1 MKSFILL
8 VSCPDQPG
16 IVARITGL
24 IYEGG
29 CNILALEQHVEDGG
43 LFFMRIEA
51 DVVESKWSLGGLR
64 RRLGALAT
72 DLQAEFS
79 LSDRYVRPRVAILVS
94 HEAACLYELLTKQRA
109 GELAADI
116 RLVIGNYDALRPV
129 AESFGVPFEHVPSG
143 PSRGDH
149 EAVMLKLLA
158 GAEADLVVLA
168 RYMRILSADFVA
180 AYVNRI
186 INIHHGFLPAFKG
199 AKAYHQAWE
208 RGVKV
213 IGATAHFVTAD
224 LDEGPIIAQAV
235 TPVTHQH
242 SVEAMTVAGRDLEK
256 HVLTEAVKAAVE
268 SRIILHGRRTVV
280 FHP

>member
-1 MKSFILL
+1 VKSFILL

-16 IVARITGL
+16 IVAQITGL
-24 IYEGG
+24 LYEAG
-29 CNILALEQHVEDGG
+29 CNILALEQHVEYGE

-51 DVVESKWSLGGLR
+51 DIVESRWPLGELR
-64 RRLGALAT
+64 RRLGELAG
-72 DLQAEFS
+72 DLEAEFT
-79 LSDRYVRPRVAILVS
+79 LTDRDIRPRLGVLVS
-94 HEAACLYELLTKQRA
+94 QQAACLYELLAKQRA

-116 RLVIGNYDALRPV
+116 RIVIGNHDTLRPV

-143 PSRGDH
+143 PGGGH

-158 GAEADLVVLA
+158 AAEVELVVLA
-168 RYMRILSADFVA
+168 RYMRILSGDLA
-180 AYVNRI
+180 AYANRM

-199 AKAYHQAWE
+199 PNAYRQAWE

-213 IGATAHFVTAD
+213 IGATAHFVTVD

-235 TPVTHQH
+235 TPVTHQY
-242 SVEAMTVAGRDLEK
+242 SVAAMTVAGRDLEK
-256 HVLTEAVKAAVE
+256 RVLTEAVKAAVE

>member
-1 MKSFILL
+1 VKSFILL

-24 IYEGG
+24 LYQAG
-29 CNILALEQHVEDGG
+29 CNILALEQHVEDGE

-51 DVVESKWSLGGLR
+51 DIVESRWPLGELR
-64 RRLGALAT
+64 RRLGELAA
-72 DLQAEFS
+72 DLEAEFT
-79 LSDRYVRPRVAILVS
+79 LTDRDIRPRLGVLVS
-94 HEAACLYELLTKQRA
+94 QQAACLYELLTKQRA

-116 RLVIGNYDALRPV
+116 RIVIGNHDTLRLV
-129 AESFGVPFEHVPSG
+129 AESFDVPFEHVPAG
-143 PSRGDH
+143 PGGDH

-158 GAEADLVVLA
+158 AAEVDLVVLA
-168 RYMRILSADFVA
+168 RYMRILSGDFVA
-180 AYVNRI
+180 AYANRM

-199 AKAYHQAWE
+199 SNAYRQAWE

-242 SVEAMTVAGRDLEK
+242 SVAAMTVAGRDLEK
-256 HVLTEAVKAAVE
+256 RVLTEAVKAAVE